1 MGFSYDHDKFVA
13 KNRAL
18 ASAERI
24 KQKDDDLERKGFSHL
39 KRDQEASCFNCK
51 MRQTCSSFKGKRSG
65 GASGVVSFGGEQTF
79 ICDRY
84 TPAPAQDKNL
94 SNKQIKTLLKNIKK
108 GY

>member
-1 MGFSYDHDKFVA
+1 MGFSYDHERFVA

-24 KQKDDDLERKGFSHL
+24 KKRDDTLEKKGFAHL
-39 KRDQEASCFNCK
+39 KRNEEASCFNCK
-51 MRQTCSSFKGKRSG
+51 MKQTCPTFKGKRSG
-65 GASGVVSFGGEQTF
+65 GSNGVVSFGGEQTF

-84 TPAPAQDKNL
+84 TPAPAQEKSM
-94 SNKQIKTLLKNIKK
+94 SNKQIKSLLKNVKK

>member
-13 KNRAL
+13 KNRAM

-24 KQKDDDLERKGFSHL
+24 KQKDEELERKGFTHL
-39 KRDQEASCFNCK
+39 KRNQEASCFNCK
-51 MRQTCSSFKGKRSG
+51 MRQTCPTFKGKRSG
-65 GASGVVSFGGEQTF
+65 GTSGVVSFGGEQAF

-84 TPAPAQDKNL
+84 TPAPAQEKNMT
-94 SNKQIKTLLKNIKK
+94 SRQIKTLLKNIKK

>member
-1 MGFSYDHDKFVA
+1 MNFSYDHDKFVA
-13 KNRAL
+13 KNRSL

-24 KQKDDDLERKGFSHL
+24 NQRDEELEKKGFAHL

-51 MRQTCSSFKGKRSG
+51 MRSTCPTFKGKRSG
-65 GASGVVSFGGEQTF
+65 GASGVVSFGGERTF

-84 TPAPAQDKNL
+84 TPAPTPEKTMSQK
-94 SNKQIKTLLKNIKK
+94 KIKSLLKNIRK

>member
-24 KQKDDDLERKGFSHL
+24 KQHDDELEKKGFSYL
-39 KRDQEASCFNCK
+39 KRDKEASCFNCK
-51 MRQTCSSFKGKRSG
+51 MKSTCSTFRGKRSG
-65 GASGVVSFGGEQTF
+65 GASGVVSFGGEQSF
-79 ICDRY
+79 ICEKY
-84 TPAPAQDKNL
+84 NPAPAQERNM
-94 SNKQIKTLLKNIKK
+94 SGKQIKSLLKNIKK